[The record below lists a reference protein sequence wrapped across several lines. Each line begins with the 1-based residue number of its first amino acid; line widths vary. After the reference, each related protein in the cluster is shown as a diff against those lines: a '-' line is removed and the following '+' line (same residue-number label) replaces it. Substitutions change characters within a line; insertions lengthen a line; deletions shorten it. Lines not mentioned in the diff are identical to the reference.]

1 MGDAGKWLRRR
12 LFLGIDHRSVFGAS
26 VGKHLDP
33 NGCQVAWN
41 RFDAVHRV
49 PFRPGGSL
57 QPLLLMGQESLQAP
71 RNQAG
76 RVRIRSLDNIGWLRS
91 LVDSGITYWGSYWR
105 FNQCPESPGLSA
117 PSLSSVREMQAN
129 GRCRICRRPDD
140 EHHPVVSFLAGLTV
154 ASIIRA
160 PVSHLPVPPPP
171 ATAGGA
177 APFRR
182 PG

>member
-1 MGDAGKWLRRR
+1 MEAIQLPQLWTVGAVLAGFQVAALTWRINREASMETEDETTWVTLANG
-12 LFLGIDHRSVFGAS
+12 FVAASFVGIDHRSVFGAS

-76 RVRIRSLDNIGWLRS
+76 RVRIRSLDKYWLAAELGGFWDNLLG
-91 LVDSGITYWGSYWR
+91 LVLAI
-105 FNQCPESPGLSA
+105 Q
-117 PSLSSVREMQAN
+117 SV
-129 GRCRICRRPDD
+129 
-140 EHHPVVSFLAGLTV
+140 S
-154 ASIIRA
+154 
-160 PVSHLPVPPPP
+160 
-171 ATAGGA
+171 
-177 APFRR
+177 
-182 PG
+182 